1 MHRGLVP
8 VLNTVLNLSDVS
20 IAEESLAYS
29 HTQAGE
35 QTAQN
40 QAQAIEGCYN

>member
-1 MHRGLVP
+1 MHQWLVP
-8 VLNTVLNLSDVS
+8 ILTTVLNLSDVS
-20 IAEESLAYS
+20 IAEENLAYS